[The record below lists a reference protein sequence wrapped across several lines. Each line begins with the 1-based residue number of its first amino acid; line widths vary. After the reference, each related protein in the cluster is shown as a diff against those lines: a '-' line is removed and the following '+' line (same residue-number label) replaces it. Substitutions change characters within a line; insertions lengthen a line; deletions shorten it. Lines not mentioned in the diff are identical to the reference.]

1 MTKVFMLYH
10 IRNEDS
16 DDEDI
21 KLIGIYT
28 SYELAKSAQMRVQD
42 KPGFIDY
49 PDGFSIIENP
59 LDCDGWVDGFVDL

>member
-28 SYELAKSAQMRVQD
+28 SYELAKSAQMVI
-42 KPGFIDY
+42 PPF
-49 PDGFSIIENP
+49 
-59 LDCDGWVDGFVDL
+59 